1 MTRKKN
7 PHAAALGKLGGSARM
22 KKLSR
27 SEKSE
32 LGRKGGS
39 ARSANLSPAER
50 SRIAKLA
57 VATRER
63 RRRERRGKT
72 RGKA

>member
-1 MTRKKN
+1 MKKN

-27 SEKSE
+27 SEKTE
-32 LGRKGGS
+32 LGKKGAK
-39 ARSANLSPAER
+39 ARSAKLTPQER

-57 VATRER
+57 VAARER
-63 RRRERRGKT
+63 GRDERRNR
-72 RGKA
+72 RG

>member
-1 MTRKKN
+1 MTAKKN

-27 SEKSE
+27 AGKTE
-32 LGRKGGS
+32 LGRKGAK
-39 ARSANLSPAER
+39 ARSANLSAAER

-57 VATRER
+57 VAARER
-63 RRRERRGKT
+63 RRREERKQTHG
-72 RGKA
+72 